1 MTALAPQELYTAKKG
16 GGSFCNGK
24 PIRCSDTDGEGALHL
39 LPSALQLALAF
50 TMHGF
55 SRCKRARL
63 IWPGKPFEYTLFFV
77 HPLFCSDLRRA
88 LAATEIGTTRDAETV
103 AAVFDRVQQL
113 TAASRRCV

>member
-16 GGSFCNGK
+16 GGAFCNGK

-63 IWPGKPFEYTLFFV
+63 IWPGKPFEYTPFLYTIF
-77 HPLFCSDLRRA
+77 LLRP
-88 LAATEIGTTRDAETV
+88 AAGAGGDGDWHDARRG
-103 AAVFDRVQQL
+103 DR
-113 TAASRRCV
+113 RRGV